1 MTIALISNVT
11 VTSLAMRLNK
21 ASREEVYSPDG
32 YNTWLR
38 ELSDQGSALYA
49 NDPEIVFIILHGES
63 LFGEAGAGSPEE
75 ATEAL
80 APMTDAIGRAAAKR
94 PKTVF
99 AVSTLDIPIKKIRP
113 LVSRSFEP
121 YACAFWRDEMEK
133 RGVPLIELAELAARM
148 GREHFYNN
156 RVWYM
161 GSLPFSKSGEE
172 AIADEMR
179 RIWRAIRGTR
189 KKCLAL
195 DLDGTLW
202 GGAIGEL
209 GVDGVHLDIT
219 GSGSRFR
226 DFQRRVLE
234 LKESGIL
241 LAVVSKNNAED
252 AMAGIREHPAM
263 LLRERDF
270 AAIRANW
277 APKHENLISI
287 AKELNIGADSF
298 VFIDDNPVEREAMQ
312 IALPEVAVPS
322 FPADSA
328 QLESF
333 MIRVAREYFLQL
345 RPTDED
351 RTKTEQ
357 YRAEAGRRESMS
369 AFASLDEY
377 LASLGMTLSV
387 EGLSNRNIPRASQ
400 LTQKTNQ
407 FNLTSRRY
415 SEAQMR
421 DAASDPSAKGYVGD
435 LRDRFGEYGNVALCL
450 LRIFDKPDEFDASGN
465 PLKKASINVFLMSC
479 RAMGRGVESAFL
491 GAVEQDLREYG
502 VSEIETFYEPTS
514 KNEAVRDFWEKMGY
528 EKTGS
533 TEGGGTKYRLSLGSK
548 PREPGAVSV
557 LKSPKKD
564 SG

>member
-11 VTSLAMRLNK
+11 VTSLAMRLGR
-21 ASREEVYSPDG
+21 ASREEVYSPSG
-32 YNTWLR
+32 YNTWLQ
-38 ELSDQGSALYA
+38 ELSDPKSALYA
-49 NDPEIVFIILHGES
+49 NNPEIVFIIFHGES
-63 LFGEAGAGSPEE
+63 LLGNAGAGSHED
-75 ATEAL
+75 AAAAL
-80 APMTDAIGRAAAKR
+80 APMADAIGQAAER
-94 PKTVF
+94 HPKIVF

-113 LVSRSFEP
+113 LVSRSFELHSS
-121 YACAFWRDEMEK
+121 AFWRDEMEK
-133 RGVPLIELAELAARM
+133 RGVPLIELAEMAASM

-172 AIADEMR
+172 AIAGEMR
-179 RIWRAIRGTR
+179 RICRAIRGAR

-209 GVDGVHLDIT
+209 GIEGVHLDIT

-234 LKESGIL
+234 LKESGVL
-241 LAVVSKNNAED
+241 LAVISKNNMED
-252 AMAGIREHPAM
+252 AIAGIREHPAM
-263 LLRERDF
+263 ILRERDF

-277 APKHENLISI
+277 VSKHENLISI
-287 AKELNIGADSF
+287 ARELNIGTDSF

-328 QLESF
+328 QIESF
-333 MIRVAREYFLQL
+333 MIGVARDYFLQL
-345 RPTDED
+345 RSTDED

-357 YRAEAGRRESMS
+357 YRAEADRRESMS
-369 AFASLDEY
+369 SFANMDEY
-377 LASLGMTLSV
+377 LASLAMTLSV
-387 EGLSNRNIPRASQ
+387 EGLSKRNIPRASQ

-415 SEAQMR
+415 SEAQMQ
-421 DAASDPSAKGYVGD
+421 DAASDPSVKGYIGE
-435 LRDRFGEYGNVALCL
+435 LRDRFGEYGNVVLCL
-450 LRIFDKPDEFDASGN
+450 SRIFDKSDEFGASGKR
-465 PLKKASINVFLMSC
+465 LKKALVEVFLMSC
-479 RAMGRGVESAFL
+479 RVMGRGVESAFL
-491 GAVEQDLREYG
+491 GAIEQDLRETG
-502 VSEIETFYEPTS
+502 VSEIEAFYEPTS

-528 EKTGS
+528 EKTGG
-533 TEGGGTKYRLSLGSK
+533 TESGGSKYRLSLIAE
-548 PREPGAVSV
+548 PRETGAISV
-557 LKSPKKD
+557 QKAQKKD
-564 SG
+564 SF